1 MKIKETDGFPAFH
14 PVSRAANDDFV
25 SPEPGP
31 REGRV
36 TSQAGWD
43 PYEARG
49 MDVREA
55 PDREAGYEGDPLN

>member
-1 MKIKETDGFPAFH
+1 MKRNETDGFSVFH

-31 REGRV
+31 DGRV
-36 TSQAGWD
+36 TTQAGWD
-43 PYEARG
+43 PYEGRTTY
-49 MDVREA
+49 VSEP